1 MGMLDLMDKARA
13 RQAAAAAVAEKSL
26 DDRVLAAGLPP
37 KLGGDFKQ
45 GLPVTLR
52 GWDLYRSLLERE
64 GALTPQAEEEI
75 RRGRE
80 AALIDDAMLAS
91 GEGEAAEQ
99 DPFRRWKAIVSLGFD
114 SDAHYGPEYEK
125 ASRASESNRI
135 RERRKEIEERLK
147 AGGTLPDPEHKY
159 AEPILPRFAHLGQGA
174 LVTWQAIV
182 ELGLSEDPF
191 YRRDREAAFRA
202 MGDVSRRRGDFK
214 KMLDSHRNQSDA
226 PGDRK

>member
-1 MGMLDLMDKARA
+1 MLDLMNKARA
-13 RQAAAAAVAEKSL
+13 RQAEEADAADKSL
-26 DDRVLAAGLPP
+26 DDRVLAAGLPA
-37 KLGGDFKQ
+37 KSGGDFNQ
-45 GLPVTLR
+45 GRPVTLG

-80 AALIDDAMLAS
+80 AVLIDDAMLAS
-91 GEGEAAEQ
+91 GDGETAEQ

-114 SDAHYGPEYEK
+114 ADAHYGPEYEK
-125 ASRASESNRI
+125 ASRASESHRI
-135 RERRKEIEERLK
+135 WERRKQIEERLK
-147 AGGTLPDPEHKY
+147 AGGTLPDPEHKD

-202 MGDVSRRRGDFK
+202 MGDVSRRRGDFQK
-214 KMLDSHRNQSDA
+214 ILDSHRNLSNA
-226 PGDRK
+226 SGDG

>member
-1 MGMLDLMDKARA
+1 MLDLIDKARA
-13 RQAAAAAVAEKSL
+13 RQAAAAEKSL

-37 KLGGDFKQ
+37 KLGGDIKQ
-45 GLPVTLR
+45 GIPVTLR
-52 GWDLYRSLLERE
+52 GWDLYRSSLERE
-64 GALTPQAEEEI
+64 GAMTPQAEAEI

-80 AALIDDAMLAS
+80 AALIDNAMLAS

-135 RERRKEIEERLK
+135 RERRNEIEERLK
-147 AGGTLPDPEHKY
+147 AGGTLPDLEHNDS
-159 AEPILPRFAHLGQGA
+159 EPILPKFAHLGQGA
-174 LVTWQAIV
+174 LVTWQGIV

-202 MGDVSRRRGDFK
+202 MGDVSRRRGDFQK
-214 KMLDSHRNQSDA
+214 ILDSHRNQSDA
-226 PGDRK
+226 PGDGK